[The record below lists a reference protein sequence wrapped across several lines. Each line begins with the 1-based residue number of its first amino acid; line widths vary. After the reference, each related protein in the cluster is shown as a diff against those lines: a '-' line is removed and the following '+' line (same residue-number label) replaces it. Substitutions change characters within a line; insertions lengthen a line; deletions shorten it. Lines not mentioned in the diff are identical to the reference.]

1 MVNVRLDEL
10 HENSDTKLIFELS
23 TEDIKLTD
31 YEIYNF
37 IQEKCSIA
45 GDIEEVKIEN
55 KRFRKRYDGTRL
67 EFDVE
72 VYFIYTDCIGDIR
85 EYW

>member
-1 MVNVRLDEL
+1 MVNVRLDKL

-23 TEDIKLTD
+23 TDDIKLTD